1 MLERKRPGY
10 AGTTMNKNPGGRGKR
25 SARVGGDRHSDT
37 RQELEA
43 KGAGG
48 MEGTYCTLWEPVMM
62 GTSVL
67 GMRSLVAG
75 GVMVQGGFV
84 FPEGAASPLLGSAPP
99 CLSLAP
105 SLSPEVQMATFA
117 G

>member
-1 MLERKRPGY
+1 MLERKLPGY
-10 AGTTMNKNPGGRGKR
+10 AGATMNKNPGGRAKW
-25 SARVGGDRHSDT
+25 SARVGGDRHGDI
-37 RQELEA
+37 RQDLEA
-43 KGAGG
+43 KAAGG
-48 MEGTYCTLWEPVMM
+48 VEGTHCTLWEPILM
-62 GTSVL
+62 GPSVL

-84 FPEGAASPLLGSAPP
+84 FPEGAASPLLGSALP